1 MSNVVIMVSGSC
13 CMPWLTSYEDKLE
26 ANIKS
31 MIKSSDVPINYVNVP
46 VTKAMFS
53 GVPKA
58 IYHELMQQYQAKG
71 NFPLPAVIVNQEL
84 IGHTNIDL
92 QKLENAISDLK
103 GDLK

>member
-13 CMPWLTSYEDKLE
+13 CMPWLASYEDKLE

-31 MIKSSDVPINYVNVP
+31 MIKSSDVPINYIYIP

-53 GVPKA
+53 GVPKV
-58 IYHELMQQYQAKG
+58 IYDELMQLYQTKG
-71 NFPLPAVIVNQEL
+71 NLPLPAVIVNQQL
-84 IGHTNIDL
+84 IGHTTIDQ
-92 QKLENAISDLK
+92 QKLARAIDNLK